1 MHVVLW
7 RLVQRT
13 TIMLPVDL
21 KQRASSLAERLG
33 ISLGELI
40 RRSLEAALTGS
51 SGEIREDPF
60 FQDRAVYTGPT
71 PPNLSADHDD
81 FLYAEDSDREP

>member
-1 MHVVLW
+1 
-7 RLVQRT
+7 
-13 TIMLPVDL
+13 MLPVDL

-40 RRSLEAALTGS
+40 RRSLEAAINGN

-60 FQDRAVYTGPT
+60 FADRAVYTGPT
-71 PPNLSADHDD
+71 PPHLSADHDD
-81 FLYAEDSDREP
+81 FLCGDGSDSEL

>member
-1 MHVVLW
+1 
-7 RLVQRT
+7 
-13 TIMLPVDL
+13 MLPVDL

-40 RRSLEAALTGS
+40 RRSLEGALRGNA
-51 SGEIREDPF
+51 GEVREDPF
-60 FQDRAVYTGPT
+60 FEDRAVYAGPA

-81 FLYAEDSDREP
+81 FLYGEDRDDEP